1 MGWGKEIKEAR
12 ITMKH
17 QVVQFCK
24 NCIGDVL
31 SGEIEFT
38 EPTIINEV
46 PQPECMN
53 NLVNSP
59 DPKAYE
65 NAITYV
71 DLD

>member
-1 MGWGKEIKEAR
+1 
-12 ITMKH
+12 MKY

-24 NCIGDVL
+24 NCIEDVI

-53 NLVNSP
+53 SLVIDP

-65 NAITYV
+65 NAIIYV
-71 DLD
+71 DMD